1 MFGTETKVT
10 FSLCLCPYFST
21 KKKVFFFL
29 FLWVMFLFAHH
40 KEIRKGSSVKKDTLP
55 LLLPCLLRLRC
66 YLPQKEKAWGGRGR
80 EEEKDEK
87 R

>member
-1 MFGTETKVT
+1 
-10 FSLCLCPYFST
+10 
-21 KKKVFFFL
+21 
-29 FLWVMFLFAHH
+29 MFLFAHH